1 MPLWTR
7 TSSPTWALLSRS
19 SFTIF
24 GFAPS
29 PCSLALRC
37 CTSVALGSC
46 ARLRSVALLC
56 ARCCAQLRSFA
67 LVCTRLRSVLAL
79 VCAQLHSFAL
89 GSCARLRSIVL
100 GCIRLRSIALVCA
113 RLRSIVLGCIRLRS
127 EAGANRFLRCSA
139 VRVQSLSR
147 RRFCS
152 VVVIARRAVRHA
164 PGLASTASR
173 AAVLPVYSHYLSR
186 RRLCSVAALARRAVR
201 HASML
206 APTDS
211 RVAVLPVCSH
221 YLGVGFAP
229 SSCSLV
235 ARCCSCSACAA
246 FKLACC
252 GVA

>member
-100 GCIRLRSIALVCA
+100 GCIRLRS
-113 RLRSIVLGCIRLRS
+113 

-147 RRFCS
+147 RQFCS

-235 ARCCSCSACAA
+235 ARCCRCSACAA